1 MGIETTE
8 RYVNVLKRKDEIKA
22 EENYLKVIKFIN
34 SKCCKMESIELSDFL
49 QENNI
54 DYIYFENVEDYFNYL
69 NEDEKQEFNID
80 AREYVIFC
88 KSGELFILQSY
99 A

>member
-1 MGIETTE
+1 MGIELEE
-8 RYVNVLKRKDEIKA
+8 RYVNILKRKDEIRA

-34 SKCCKMESIELSDFL
+34 SKNCKMESIELSDFL

-54 DYIYFENVEDYFNYL
+54 GYIYFENVEDYFNYL
-69 NEDEKQEFNID
+69 NEDESEELNIN

>member
-1 MGIETTE
+1 MGIEIE
-8 RYVNVLKRKDEIKA
+8 YVNILRRKDEIKA

-34 SKCCKMESIELSDFL
+34 SKNCKMESIELSNFL

-54 DYIYFENVEDYFNYL
+54 EYIYFENIEDYFTYL
-69 NEDEKQEFNID
+69 NEDESEELNVE
-80 AREYVIFC
+80 AREYVVFC

>member
-1 MGIETTE
+1 MGTETTE

-34 SKCCKMESIELSDFL
+34 SKGCQMESIELSDFL

-69 NEDEKQEFNID
+69 NEDEEQEFNID